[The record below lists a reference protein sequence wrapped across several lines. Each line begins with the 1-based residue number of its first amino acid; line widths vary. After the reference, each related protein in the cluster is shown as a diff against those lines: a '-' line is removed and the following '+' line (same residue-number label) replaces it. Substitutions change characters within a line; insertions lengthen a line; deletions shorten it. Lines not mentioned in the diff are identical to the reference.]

1 MMSIFELPQEV
12 LLKIFVLLDFE
23 SIKTLYSIHQFE
35 RQLQG
40 FATIVSD
47 IDYDPSLFPKYCDY
61 INIHRFSPELVRSE
75 VVFFVIQD
83 LANPSLVNKISQIQT
98 TPTSFILHNNYI
110 HVLNCPDDDR
120 FGWGDDA
127 DLEMTAKEA
136 YDFYYPLS
144 GEWESILENSTELL
158 QLAHSQKFLKSVE
171 FPYIKR
177 LTLDKVDIN
186 SVKLKTPSLKE
197 LTLRNC
203 TSTDESPQFTFP
215 LLSNLDLEGASKCLI
230 EKLDFGAYPDEK
242 LSIVYGE
249 ISLMRNL
256 TIGKAKTVSIT
267 VDSDIFMREWT
278 SFMDISLPNCM
289 QLYLDGFQNI
299 KSISAPLLSLLSIQ
313 HINDR
318 EFHLNNFAAKHLESL
333 ILRNLMIAHFSD
345 TDFQKLEYLDIF
357 ECTMGSVTGCFPR
370 AETVRVSSCFLDDC
384 FKNLDTQNLTIF
396 EISRCEFNTGDNTT
410 VLPPALFPS
419 LKILC
424 IVQFPKDG
432 HLNIQAPNLEE
443 LCLQDPLCPI
453 EQLCNKFPKL
463 QALSIA
469 ANSSTI
475 MRNVTI
481 HGIKKFELLSSALD
495 PTFQL
500 VDCSFPTLEQFKAI
514 GPAGSFII
522 EPCEDILDF
531 RAPNLKS
538 YKSNNLRIDKLD
550 LSKFSKL
557 RELEIGGVIELILG
571 EVSQNLVEFTLN
583 GVSLKE
589 LQYSKDPENIV
600 NFDRPAMYPTDLEPI
615 LVKFEGYASANKR
628 S

>member
-1 MMSIFELPQEV
+1 MSIFELPQEV

-35 RQLQG
+35 RRLRG

-61 INIHRFSPELVRSE
+61 INIHRFSPGLVRSE

-98 TPTSFILHNNYI
+98 TPTSFILHNSYV
-110 HVLNCPDDDR
+110 HVINCPDDDR
-120 FGWGDDA
+120 FGGGDDA
-127 DLEMTAKEA
+127 DLEMTAEEA
-136 YDFYYPLS
+136 YDFYDPLS
-144 GEWESILENSTELL
+144 REWQSILENSTELL

-177 LTLDKVDIN
+177 LTLDKVDID
-186 SVKLKTPSLKE
+186 SVKLKAPSLKE

-203 TSTDESPQFTFP
+203 TSTNDSPQFTFP
-215 LLSNLDLEGASKCLI
+215 LLSDLDLEGASKCLI
-230 EKLDFGAYPDEK
+230 EKLDFGAYPDGK

-249 ISLMRNL
+249 ISSMRNL

-267 VDSDIFMREWT
+267 VDSDIYMTEWT
-278 SFMDISLPNCM
+278 CFMDISLPNCM
-289 QLYLDGFQNI
+289 QLYLDGFQSI
-299 KSISAPLLSLLSIQ
+299 KSISAPLLSSLSIQ

-318 EFHLNNFAAKHLESL
+318 EFHLNNFAAKHLKSL
-333 ILRNLMIAHFSD
+333 ILRDLTIAHFSD

-357 ECTMGSVTGCFPR
+357 ECTMRSVTGCFPR
-370 AETVRVSSCFLDDC
+370 AETVRVSACFLNDC
-384 FKNLDTQNLTIF
+384 LKNLDTQNITSLK
-396 EISRCEFNTGDNTT
+396 ISRCEFNTGDNTA
-410 VLPPALFPS
+410 VSPPALFSS

-424 IVQFPKDG
+424 IAQFPRDG
-432 HLNIQAPNLEE
+432 HLDIEAPNLEE
-443 LCLQDPLCPI
+443 LYLLDPLCQI

-463 QALSIA
+463 QVLSIA

-475 MRNVTI
+475 MKNFTI
-481 HGIKKFELLSSALD
+481 HGIKKFELLSSVLD

-531 RAPNLKS
+531 RAPNLRS

-550 LSKFSKL
+550 LSEFSKL
-557 RELEIGGVIELILG
+557 RKLEIGGVIELILG

-600 NFDRPAMYPTDLEPI
+600 NFDRPAIYPTDLEPI
-615 LVKFEGYASANKR
+615 FVKFEGYASANKK